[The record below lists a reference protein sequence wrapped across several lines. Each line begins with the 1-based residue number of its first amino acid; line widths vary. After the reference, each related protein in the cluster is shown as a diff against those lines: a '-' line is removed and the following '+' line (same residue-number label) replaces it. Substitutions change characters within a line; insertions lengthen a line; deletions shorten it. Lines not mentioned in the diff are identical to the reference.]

1 MAIQVIALVTVND
14 DEPQALAA
22 YIAATFPLM
31 EKAGGKILRRFT
43 VNEVVVGHKPAKSV
57 MIIEYPSREAVD
69 LVFESETYRNIIP
82 IRDIAFLDYNV
93 SIVSD

>member
-31 EKAGGKILRRFT
+31 ENAGGKILRRFT

-57 MIIEYPSREAVD
+57 IIIEYPSREAVD
-69 LVFESETYRNIIP
+69 LVFESEIYRNIIP
-82 IRDIAFLDYNV
+82 IRDIAFLDYHV

>member
-1 MAIQVIALVTVND
+1 MGVCVCRAHPGLHPVPLHERRD
-14 DEPQALAA
+14 DGQHLD
-22 YIAATFPLM
+22 
-31 EKAGGKILRRFT
+31 G
-43 VNEVVVGHKPAKSV
+43 
-57 MIIEYPSREAVD
+57 EAVD